1 MRRGL
6 TREEVARR
14 AAQELREGMYVNLGM
29 GIPTL
34 VTRFIPTGL
43 TVFLQSEHGILGLGP
58 PPPPGQEDPD
68 FVDASRMP
76 VTVIPGASLFSSAE
90 SFAMIRGRHLDMT
103 ILGAF
108 QVSARGDLANW
119 MVPERGV
126 GSIGGAMDLVYGARR
141 VVVTMEHVT
150 KDGNPRVV
158 ERCSYP
164 LTGRECVDLIVT
176 DLAVIEVG
184 NDGLVLKEVA
194 PGETPEEVQAKTGAK
209 LTVSPGLREIRV

>member
-6 TREEVARR
+6 TREEIAKR
-14 AAQELREGMYVNLGM
+14 AAQELRDGMYVNLGM

-34 VTRFIPTGL
+34 LTRFVPAGI
-43 TVFLQSEHGILGLGP
+43 TVFLQSEHGILGIGP
-58 PPPPGQEDPD
+58 PPPGEEDPD

-76 VTVIPGASLFSSAE
+76 VTLIPGASLFASAE
-90 SFAMIRGRHLDMT
+90 SFAMIRGGRLDMT
-103 ILGAF
+103 VLGAY

-141 VVVTMEHVT
+141 VVVTMEHTT
-150 KDGNPRVV
+150 KTWEPRVL
-158 ERCSYP
+158 ERCTYP

-184 NDGLVLKEVA
+184 SSGLLLTEVA
-194 PGETPEEVQAKTGAK
+194 PRVRPEEIQAKTGAP
-209 LTVSPGLREIRV
+209 LTVSPELREIRV

>member
-1 MRRGL
+1 MRGGL
-6 TREEVARR
+6 TRQEIAKR

-68 FVDASRMP
+68 FADASRMP

-150 KDGNPRVV
+150 KDGNPRIV

>member
-1 MRRGL
+1 MLRGLECRRLLFRSRRAESRSRHHAGHLRGQDCGRGEGAMRGGL
-6 TREEVARR
+6 TRQEIAKR

-68 FVDASRMP
+68 FADASRMP

-108 QVSARGDLANW
+108 
-119 MVPERGV
+119 P
-126 GSIGGAMDLVYGARR
+126 
-141 VVVTMEHVT
+141 
-150 KDGNPRVV
+150 
-158 ERCSYP
+158 
-164 LTGRECVDLIVT
+164 
-176 DLAVIEVG
+176 
-184 NDGLVLKEVA
+184 
-194 PGETPEEVQAKTGAK
+194 
-209 LTVSPGLREIRV
+209 

>member
-1 MRRGL
+1 MRGGL
-6 TREEVARR
+6 TRQEIAKR

-68 FVDASRMP
+68 FADASRMP

-158 ERCSYP
+158 ERCGYP

-194 PGETPEEVQAKTGAK
+194 PGETPQEVQAKTGAK
-209 LTVSPGLREIRV
+209 LALSPELREIRV

>member
-1 MRRGL
+1 MRGGL
-6 TREEVARR
+6 TRQEIAKR

-68 FVDASRMP
+68 FADASRMP

-150 KDGNPRVV
+150 KDGNPRIV

-194 PGETPEEVQAKTGAK
+194 PGETPQEVQAKTGAK
-209 LTVSPGLREIRV
+209 LTVSPELREIRV

>member
-1 MRRGL
+1 MRGGL
-6 TREEVARR
+6 TRQEIAKR

-68 FVDASRMP
+68 FADASRMP

-150 KDGNPRVV
+150 KDGNPRIV

-184 NDGLVLKEVA
+184 NEGLVLKEVA
-194 PGETPEEVQAKTGAK
+194 PGATPQEVQAKTGAK
-209 LTVSPGLREIRV
+209 LTVSPELREIRV

>member
-1 MRRGL
+1 MRGGL
-6 TREEVARR
+6 TRQEIAKR

-68 FVDASRMP
+68 FADASRMP

-194 PGETPEEVQAKTGAK
+194 PGETPQEVQAKTGAK
-209 LTVSPGLREIRV
+209 LALSPELREIRV

>member
-1 MRRGL
+1 MRGGL
-6 TREEVARR
+6 TRQEIAKR

-68 FVDASRMP
+68 FADASRMP

-150 KDGNPRVV
+150 KDGNPRIV

-194 PGETPEEVQAKTGAK
+194 PGETPQEVQAKTGAK
-209 LTVSPGLREIRV
+209 LALSPELREIRV

>member
-6 TREEVARR
+6 TREEIARR

-34 VTRFIPTGL
+34 VTRFVPMGM

-58 PPPPGQEDPD
+58 PPPSGQEDPD
-68 FVDASRMP
+68 FADASRMP

-158 ERCSYP
+158 ERCDYP

-209 LTVSPGLREIRV
+209 LTVSPELREIRV